1 MMARDA
7 VTALAKP
14 ENPDALTET
23 GTGTVVETTP
33 VNTVATTSPG
43 TTSPETTSPGT
54 LVVVMTPA
62 VVMTGV
68 MIGTASNKET
78 VIALASLQL
87 DQTTGRNKLTTWKTV
102 LAKVLVDVPQLEARV
117 GAAPGTGTAA
127 AAGVPPHLAV
137 QGALN
142 ATFMLTPMTQLTRPS
157 TWKL

>member
-14 ENPDALTET
+14 GNPDALIET

-33 VNTVATTSPG
+33 VNIVATTSPG
-43 TTSPETTSPGT
+43 TTSLETTSPGT
-54 LVVVMTPA
+54 LVVMTTA

-68 MIGTASNKET
+68 MIGTASKEET
-78 VIALASLQL
+78 VTALASLQL
-87 DQTTGRNKLTTWKTV
+87 DQTTGRNKLTMWKTV
-102 LAKVLVDVPQLEARV
+102 LAKVLVDVPQFEARV
-117 GAAPGTGTAA
+117 GAAPGIGTAA
-127 AAGVPPHLAV
+127 VAGVPPHLAD

-142 ATFMLTPMTQLTRPS
+142 AIFMLTPMTRLSRPS